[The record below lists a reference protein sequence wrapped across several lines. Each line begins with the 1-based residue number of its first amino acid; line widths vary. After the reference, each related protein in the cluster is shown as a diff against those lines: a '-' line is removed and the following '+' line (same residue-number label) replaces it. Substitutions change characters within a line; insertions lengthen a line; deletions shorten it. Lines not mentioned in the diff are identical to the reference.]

1 MDWLKII
8 VDNMPDVFVKLFLG
22 GLELVFK
29 QKIEKKETTANKI
42 EIMKAKLKCYTKMK
56 SILLSEQYND
66 YCIFELDRFFNSDE
80 LYPQID
86 KSNYISSG
94 IFNIVN
100 QIKMLQGLLPQAKT
114 KGQKTDYMMA
124 IYKKYNELRRLVSQ
138 NIKYLKQK
146 LGYPSDS
153 TISQIIRS
161 NGVPKIVFLLVVGL
175 VYLGLYLGCYYI
187 FLKQNQILLSQALSG
202 LVAAPIS
209 IYIFVVWIC
218 EYSVNKGIKKL
229 QNQK

>member
-8 VDNMPDVFVKLFLG
+8 VDNMPDVMVKLFLG
-22 GLELVFK
+22 FLELAIK
-29 QKIEKKETTANKI
+29 QKTERNKTADKKI
-42 EIMKAKLKCYTKMK
+42 EIMEASLNCYTKIR
-56 SILLSEQYND
+56 SILSPEQYND
-66 YCIFELDRFFNSDE
+66 CCIFKLDRFFNSDE
-80 LYPQID
+80 LYPEID

-94 IFNIVN
+94 IFNIVD
-100 QIKMLQGLLPQAKT
+100 QIKMLQSLLPQAKT

-124 IYKKYNELRRLVSQ
+124 IYKRYNELRELVNQ
-138 NIKYLKQK
+138 NIKHLKRK

-161 NGVPKIVFLLVVGL
+161 NGIPKIVFLLVVCL
-175 VYLGLYLGCYYI
+175 VYLGLYLCCYYSL
-187 FLKQNQILLSQALSG
+187 LKQNQILLAQALSG

-209 IYIFVVWIC
+209 IYIFVDWTC